1 MADLAYWEV
10 YHMNQIEAR
19 KHLVETYQKTGSI
32 SATSR
37 LELSV
42 RWVYI
47 YNVLRPHTGV
57 GMDGKSPLAVL
68 KGLGY
73 NGDEAIALFPPIIL
87 DRISADLILSCDKE
101 VGNDLL
107 AHYS

>member
-1 MADLAYWEV
+1 M
-10 YHMNQIEAR
+10 MR
-19 KHLVETYQKTGSI
+19 SSMHLTYCLPK
-32 SATSR
+32 AK
-37 LELSV
+37 V
-42 RWVYI
+42 RWVYV

-73 NGDEAIALFPPIIL
+73 NGDEDIALFPPIIL

-107 AHYS
+107 AHYNLKSPPKLAS